1 MKSTKSK
8 NSLSV
13 KLSLTIL
20 SIVLLIFVLIIFIN
34 FKISQRVLL
43 KEAEN
48 NARNVS
54 RLTISQIEDALNSV
68 ENASKVV
75 SGFISQNYISNPEIE
90 KVLKLLAKN
99 DQQVSSSFVL
109 LDPGVNDQNPAR
121 FHYYFQKDE
130 NGVVQANSSKNDN
143 FINSAIVK
151 IIERNS
157 AFWSEPYFDEA
168 SGEIEAAYMVPAYFS
183 GANNALVK
191 GIVGV
196 EFRLKWLK
204 DLIES
209 KKIYK
214 SDYIFIITT
223 SGKPVITP
231 RNRHDTDIFGI
242 AKELNN
248 PGILELGKKMMNGET
263 GFTVMPQVMTHDKS
277 AVYYAP
283 VPSTEWS
290 VAVVFPNSELYADL
304 YLTTILM
311 ASVGLVGFILIFF
324 AIIIILKR
332 LTRPLRELSEAAEAI
347 GQGNFE
353 VIMPDIETNDEVGIL
368 KDSLE
373 SMQHEL
379 QTYIQNL
386 IQSVKEKEH
395 IESELQVAK
404 TIQMGF
410 LRNDFKA
417 FSEGKDVEVAA
428 LLKPAREVGGDFYDY
443 FMADENTMCVAIGDV
458 SGKGISAALLMT
470 IVLSQVRSGNYTT
483 EHLKTI
489 VSKINT
495 ALCAQN
501 DNSMFTTFFI
511 GLFNIPKGELTFCN
525 AGHNF
530 PYLLRNGELFEIRGT
545 HGTALGVLEGQNF
558 KTGRLVVNSGDTM
571 ILFTDGVTDAENQHG
586 EFFNKSR
593 FENAI
598 IQSKNMNASGI
609 TAAIHSQVNK
619 FINGFTPS
627 DDLTLLVFK
636 FKHDHSQI
644 AGVNELPGNF
654 QPS

>member
-20 SIVLLIFVLIIFIN
+20 SIVLIIFVLIIFIN
-34 FKISQRVLL
+34 FKISQRVLM

-48 NARNVS
+48 NARNIS

-75 SGFISQNYISNPEIE
+75 ASFISQNYISNPEIE

-121 FHYYFQKDE
+121 FHYFFQKDE
-130 NGVVQANSSKNDN
+130 NGIVQANSSKNDN

-151 IIERNS
+151 IIEKNS
-157 AFWSEPYFDEA
+157 SFWSEPYFNA
-168 SGEIEAAYMVPAYFS
+168 KSGEIEAAFMVPAYFS
-183 GANNALVK
+183 GESNALIK

-204 DLIES
+204 DLIDS

-214 SDYIFIITT
+214 SDYIFILTT

-231 RNRHDTDIFGI
+231 RNRHDIDIYSI
-242 AKELNN
+242 AEELNN

-263 GFTVMPQVMTHDKS
+263 GFTVIPQILTHEKS

-283 VPSTEWS
+283 VPSTNWS

-304 YLTTILM
+304 YFTTIM
-311 ASVGLVGFILIFF
+311 IGAVGLVGFILIFF

-347 GQGNFE
+347 GQGNFD

-368 KDSLE
+368 KDSLQ

-386 IQSVKEKEH
+386 IKSVKEKEH

-443 FMADENTMCVAIGDV
+443 FMADENTICVAIGDV

-545 HGTALGVLEGQNF
+545 HGTALGVLEGQSY

-598 IQSKNMNASGI
+598 IQSKNMNASDL
-609 TAAIHSQVNK
+609 TAAIHTQVNK
-619 FINGFTPS
+619 FIDGFTPS
-627 DDLTLLVFK
+627 DDLTLLVFLK
-636 FKHDHSQI
+636 SARNQKRNPSKHC
-644 AGVNELPGNF
+644 
-654 QPS
+654 

>member
-8 NSLSV
+8 SSLSV

-20 SIVLLIFVLIIFIN
+20 SFVLLVFVGIIFIN
-34 FKISQRVLL
+34 FQISQRILM

-75 SGFISQNYISNPEIE
+75 AGFISQNYISNPEIE

-99 DQQVSSSFVL
+99 DQQISSSFVL
-109 LDPGVNDQNPAR
+109 LDPGVNNQSPAR
-121 FHYYFQKDE
+121 YYYFFRKDE
-130 NGVVQANSSKNDN
+130 NGIMQANSRKNDN
-143 FINSAIVK
+143 VLNSTITQ
-151 IIERNS
+151 IIEKNS
-157 AFWSEPYFDEA
+157 AFWSEPYFNDET
-168 SGEIEAAYMVPAYFS
+168 GEMISSYMVPAYFS
-183 GANNALVK
+183 GENNVLIK

-196 EFRLKWLK
+196 EFRLKWLQ
-204 DLIES
+204 DLIDT

-214 SDYIFIITT
+214 SDYIFIL
-223 SGKPVITP
+223 SMEGRPVITP
-231 RNRHDTDIFGI
+231 RNRHDTDIYAI
-242 AKELNN
+242 AKELGN
-248 PGILELGKKMMNGET
+248 PGILTLGKKMMNGET
-263 GFTVMPQVMTHDKS
+263 GFEVMPQVLTNSKS
-277 AVYYAP
+277 AVYYSP
-283 VPSTEWS
+283 VPSTNWS

-304 YLTTILM
+304 YLTTLWI
-311 ASVGLVGFILIFF
+311 AGVGLLGFFMIFF

-332 LTRPLRELSEAAEAI
+332 LTRPLRELSDAAETI
-347 GQGNFE
+347 GHGNFD
-353 VIMPDIETNDEVGIL
+353 VIMPDIHTNDEVGVL
-368 KDSLE
+368 KDSLQT
-373 SMQHEL
+373 MQHEL
-379 QTYIQNL
+379 QVYIQNL
-386 IQSVKEKEH
+386 IHTVREKEH

-410 LRNDFKA
+410 LRKDFKA
-417 FSEGKDVEVAA
+417 FSEGKDVDIAA

-443 FMADENTMCVAIGDV
+443 FMADENTICVTIGDV

-470 IVLSQVRSGNYTT
+470 MVLSQVRSGNYTT
-483 EHLKTI
+483 EHLKTV
-489 VSKINT
+489 VSKINN
-495 ALCAQN
+495 ALCKQN

-511 GLFNIPKGELTFCN
+511 GLLNVPKGELTFCN

-545 HGTALGVLEGQNF
+545 HGTALGVLDGQNY
-558 KTGRLVVNSGDTM
+558 KTGRLVINSGDTV

-586 EFFNKSR
+586 DFFNKSR

-598 IQSKNMNASGI
+598 IQSKNLNAADI
-609 TAAIHSQVNK
+609 TATVHSQVNK
-619 FINGFTPS
+619 FINGHTAS

-636 FKHDHSQI
+636 YKNIHTEPA
-644 AGVNELPGNF
+644 AGEAGL
-654 QPS
+654 